1 MTLRTRPIRALALT
15 LALALGGALLP
26 GAALAGIPIRD
37 QAMPGQDLNGQ
48 AGGDDAGASRALN
61 VPKDKS
67 VAFRIDGAVAQVV
80 VSQPKMLEIVATTGH
95 TFYAR
100 GLAVGSTNILVYDK
114 AHTLI
119 QVIDAKIGFDTNAL
133 TADLAAAIPNARIK
147 AVNCADGV
155 LLTGEVSNDAMAA
168 RAKLIAE
175 RYAPGQVTSALSVQ
189 ASQQVMVEVRVLEV
203 GRTALKDFGV
213 GATVTNGA
221 GGIRFSTGGGIISSE
236 PVQGALTLSGKL
248 GGNNLDVTLS
258 ALESKG
264 VIHTLA
270 RPNLVALSGEDA
282 SFLAGGE
289 IPYPVPQGLN
299 QVTIA
304 FRPFGVTLNF
314 TPTVL
319 DGGMIKLKV
328 NPEVSE
334 LDQTDALRLN
344 GVTVPA
350 LTVRRA
356 STTVELR
363 DGQSF
368 AIAGL
373 FQQDYANTVR
383 QLPWVGNVPILGALF
398 RSTDWQKQQT
408 ELVII
413 ATIHLVKPTE
423 RGAAPPTLG
432 ANDEPDAIELVLE
445 GKEAKQPLAPAGAA
459 TAPSPAPRP

>member
-1 MTLRTRPIRALALT
+1 MNLQAQPLRAVALT
-15 LALALGGALLP
+15 LGLTLAGALAP
-26 GAALAGIPIRD
+26 VAALAGVPIHD
-37 QAMPGQDLNGQ
+37 QAMPGQ
-48 AGGDDAGASRALN
+48 ADAVLATSRALV

-67 VAFRIDGAVAQVV
+67 VAFHIDGAVAQVV
-80 VSQPKMLEIVATTGH
+80 VSQPKTLEIVATTGH

-114 AHTLI
+114 AHSLI
-119 QVIDAKIGFDTNAL
+119 QVIDAKVGFDTDAL
-133 TADLAAAIPNARIK
+133 TADLAAAIPGGRIT

-155 LLTGEVSNDAMAA
+155 LLTGEVSNDAMVA

-175 RYAPGQVTSALSVQ
+175 RYAPGQVTSALAVQ
-189 ASQQVMVEVRVLEV
+189 ASQQVMVEVRILEV
-203 GRTALKDFGV
+203 GRNALKDFGV

-221 GGIRFSTGGGIISSE
+221 GGIRFSTNGGIISSQ

-264 VIHTLA
+264 VVHTLA

-299 QVTIA
+299 EVTIA

-319 DGGMIKLKV
+319 EGGMIKLKV

-334 LDQTDALRLN
+334 LDQNNALRLN
-344 GVTVPA
+344 GVSVPA

-373 FQQDYANTVR
+373 LQQDYANTVR
-383 QLPWVGNVPILGALF
+383 QLPWVSDLPVLGALF

-423 RGAAPPTLG
+423 RGAPPPTLG
-432 ANDEPDAIELVLE
+432 VNDEPDAIDLLLQ
-445 GKEAKQPLAPAGAA
+445 GKEAKRPLAPAGAA
-459 TAPSPAPRP
+459 ANATPVGGPQP

>member
-1 MTLRTRPIRALALT
+1 MTLQNQHLRTAG
-15 LALALGGALLP
+15 LALAV
-26 GAALAGIPIRD
+26 ALAGGLLPQGASAAPIRD
-37 QAMPGQDLNGQ
+37 QLMLGEALGGD
-48 AGGDDAGASRALN
+48 AGGSRVLS

-67 VAFRIDGAVAQVV
+67 MAFRIDGPVAQVV

-114 AHTLI
+114 GHTLI
-119 QVIDAKIGFDTNAL
+119 QVIDAKIGFDTDAL
-133 TADLAAAIPNARIK
+133 TADLAAAIPDAHIT

-155 LLTGEVSNDAMAA
+155 LLTGDVANDAMAA

-203 GRTALKDFGV
+203 GRNALKDFGV
-213 GATVTNGA
+213 EATVTNAA
-221 GGIRFSTGGGIISSE
+221 GGIRFSTNGGIISSQ
-236 PVQGALTLSGKL
+236 PLQGALTLSGHL
-248 GGNNLDVTLS
+248 GGGNNLDVTLN

-328 NPEVSE
+328 NPEVSQ
-334 LDQTDALRLN
+334 LDQNNALRLN
-344 GVTVPA
+344 GVSVPA

-356 STTVELR
+356 STTIELR

-383 QLPWVGNVPILGALF
+383 QLPWVGDLPVLGALF
-398 RSTDWQKQQT
+398 RSSDWQKQQT

-413 ATIHLVKPTE
+413 ATIHMVTPTE
-423 RGAAPPTLG
+423 RGAPPPTLG
-432 ANDEPDAIELVLE
+432 VNDEPDAIELMLE
-445 GKEAKQPLAPAGAA
+445 GKTAKRPLAPAGAGA
-459 TAPSPAPRP
+459 APSVVRP

>member
-1 MTLRTRPIRALALT
+1 MSPNTPNFRAAGLT
-15 LALALGGALLP
+15 LALVAFGVLAP
-26 GAALAGIPIRD
+26 VAALAAPIHD
-37 QAMPGQDLNGQ
+37 QAMLGGTLGMGADPGV
-48 AGGDDAGASRALN
+48 SRALH

-67 VAFRIDGAVAQVV
+67 MAFRIDGPVAQVV
-80 VSQPKMLEIVATTGH
+80 VSQPKMLEIVVTTGH

-100 GLAVGSTNILVYDK
+100 GLTVGSTNILVYDK
-114 AHTLI
+114 AHALI
-119 QVIDAKIGFDTNAL
+119 QVIDAKIGFDAVAL
-133 TADLAAAIPNARIK
+133 TNDLAAAIPGATIT

-175 RYAPGQVTSALSVQ
+175 RYAPGQVTSALSIQ

-203 GRTALKDFGV
+203 GRNALKDFGV
-213 GATVTNGA
+213 AATVSNA
-221 GGIRFSTGGGIISSE
+221 SGIRFSTGGGIISSQ
-236 PVQGALTLSGKL
+236 PIQGALTLSGHL
-248 GGNNLDVTLS
+248 GGGNNLDVTLS

-289 IPYPVPQGLN
+289 IPYPVPQGQN

-319 DGGMIKLKV
+319 EGGMIKLKV
-328 NPEVSE
+328 NPEVSQ
-334 LDQTDALRLN
+334 LDQNNALRLN
-344 GVTVPA
+344 GVSVPA
-350 LTVRRA
+350 LSVRRA

-383 QLPWVGNVPILGALF
+383 QLPWVGDLPVLGTLF

-413 ATIHLVKPTE
+413 ATIHMVKPTD
-423 RGAAPPTLG
+423 RGVPPATLG
-432 ANDEPDAIELVLE
+432 VNDEPDAIELLLE
-445 GKEAKQPLAPAGAA
+445 GKTAKQPLAPAGAA
-459 TAPSPAPRP
+459 AAPGGGHP